1 MIAKGHDFPNVTLS
15 AVVLADIG
23 LSLPTYRASERTFQL
38 IAQAVGRSGRSKRV
52 GEAMIQ
58 TYNPDHYAI
67 KNGASQDY
75 GAFYLREMQQRRI
88 TEYPPYWN
96 CILLEFSSSKEEK
109 AVESSMDFKKEI
121 LGLGIENLN
130 VLGPIT
136 PFYSMNNGKHKRVLL
151 LKFKK
156 RESIDSYLRQL
167 LQRFS
172 SLAGVDISVNV
183 DPLDY

>member
-1 MIAKGHDFPNVTLS
+1 
-15 AVVLADIG
+15 
-23 LSLPTYRASERTFQL
+23 
-38 IAQAVGRSGRSKRV
+38 
-52 GEAMIQ
+52 MIQ

-67 KNGASQDY
+67 KYGASQDY
-75 GAFYLREMQQRRI
+75 GSFYLKEMQQRRV
-88 TEYPPYWN
+88 TMYPPYWN
-96 CILLEFSSSKEEK
+96 CVLLEFSSSKEEK
-109 AVESSMDFKKEI
+109 AMGSALDFKKEI
-121 LGLGIENLN
+121 EGLGIENLT

-151 LKFKK
+151 IKFKK

-172 SLAGVDISVNV
+172 SVAGVDISVNV